1 MSPFKSSREIIEFIC
16 REIVASN
23 FVFLHHVHF
32 VFKLR
37 ENRKW
42 ITHRDFM
49 RFRAIWVY
57 GVSKSNVKLSHPE
70 WACELLIVIC

>member
-1 MSPFKSSREIIEFIC
+1 MPGNSSLKLR
-16 REIVASN
+16 V
-23 FVFLHHVHF
+23 LHHVHF
-32 VFKLR
+32 VFKFR

-42 ITHRDFM
+42 VTHRDFM

-70 WACELLIVIC
+70 RVN